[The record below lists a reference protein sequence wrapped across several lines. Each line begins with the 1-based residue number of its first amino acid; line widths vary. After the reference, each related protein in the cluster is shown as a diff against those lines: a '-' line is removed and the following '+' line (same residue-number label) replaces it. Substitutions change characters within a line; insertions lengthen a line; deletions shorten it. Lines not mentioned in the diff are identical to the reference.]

1 MYFDS
6 TVYNIFYEI
15 LLKYVL
21 TSCNHLVN
29 INKAFITSSVW
40 NAIVNFLANTN
51 QQKLEIMSL
60 RYIQISGK
68 TQMTWKKMEEQLKV
82 KYSYPCH
89 SQF

>member
-51 QQKLEIMSL
+51 Q
-60 RYIQISGK
+60 
-68 TQMTWKKMEEQLKV
+68 
-82 KYSYPCH
+82 
-89 SQF
+89 